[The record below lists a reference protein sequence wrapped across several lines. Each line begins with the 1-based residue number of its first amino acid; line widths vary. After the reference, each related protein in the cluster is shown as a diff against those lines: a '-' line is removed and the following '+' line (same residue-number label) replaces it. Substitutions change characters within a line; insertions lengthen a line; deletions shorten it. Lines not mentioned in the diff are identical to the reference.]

1 MDADH
6 RRHICVTFSSV
17 LRDCAFSYVGP
28 GVSRTKPHSRWLSA
42 RRVVAGK
49 SRTQARHNRSVSRT
63 RVLILGSTGSIGTQA
78 LDVIAANPDRFEV
91 VGLAAGGGNPGLLA
105 QQRAETGVTN
115 IAVADD
121 AAAAQVGDVTYA
133 GPDAVTRLV
142 ENTEADVVLNA
153 LVGALGLKPTLA
165 ALATGARLALANKES
180 LVAGGPLVLK
190 AAKPGQIVPVDSE
203 HSAMAQCL
211 RGGTP
216 DEVAKIV
223 LTASGGPFR
232 GWTAARL
239 EDVTPEQA
247 GAHPTWSM
255 GPMNTLNSAS
265 LVNKG
270 LELIETH
277 LLFGVPYD
285 SIEVVVH
292 PQSIVHSMVTFTDGS
307 TLAQASPPDMKLP
320 IALALGWPSRV
331 PQAALACDFSTASTW
346 DFEPINA
353 EVFPAVDLAREAGRK
368 GGCLT
373 AVYNAANEE
382 AAAAFLAGRI
392 RFPAIVRTIA
402 EVLRAADQWAAAPAT
417 VEDVLDAQHWAR
429 DWAKGA
435 VSREV
440 VTTK

>member
-1 MDADH
+1 M
-6 RRHICVTFSSV
+6 
-17 LRDCAFSYVGP
+17 
-28 GVSRTKPHSRWLSA
+28 
-42 RRVVAGK
+42 
-49 SRTQARHNRSVSRT
+49 
-63 RVLILGSTGSIGTQA
+63 LILGSTGSIGTQA
-78 LDVIAANPDRFEV
+78 LDVIAANPDRFQV

-105 QQRAETGVTN
+105 QQRAETGVSN
-115 IAVADD
+115 VAVADD
-121 AAAAQVGDVTYA
+121 AAAARVGDVTYA

-190 AAKPGQIVPVDSE
+190 AAKPGQLVPVDSE

-211 RGGTP
+211 RGGTA
-216 DEVAKIV
+216 DEVGKIV

-232 GWTAARL
+232 GWTAERL

-277 LLFGVPYD
+277 LLFGVTYD
-285 SIEVVVH
+285 RIEVVVH

-320 IALALGWPSRV
+320 IALALGWPARV
-331 PQAALACDFSTASTW
+331 PEAAVACDFSTASTW
-346 DFEPINA
+346 EFEPLDA
-353 EVFPAVDLAREAGRK
+353 EVFPAVELAREAGRK

-402 EVLRAADQWAAAPAT
+402 EVVRAADQWAAEPAT

-429 DWAKGA
+429 ERAKGA

>member
-1 MDADH
+1 M
-6 RRHICVTFSSV
+6 
-17 LRDCAFSYVGP
+17 
-28 GVSRTKPHSRWLSA
+28 
-42 RRVVAGK
+42 
-49 SRTQARHNRSVSRT
+49 
-63 RVLILGSTGSIGTQA
+63 LILGSTGSIGTQA
-78 LDVIAANPDRFEV
+78 LDVIAANPDRFQV
-91 VGLAAGGGNPGLLA
+91 VGLAAGGGSPGLLVR
-105 QQRAETGVTN
+105 QRAETGVSN
-115 IAVADD
+115 VAVADD
-121 AAAAQVGDVTYA
+121 EAAVRVGDVTYA

-165 ALATGARLALANKES
+165 ALATGVRLALANKES

-190 AAKPGQIVPVDSE
+190 AAKPGQLVPVDSE

-211 RGGTP
+211 RGGTG

-232 GWTAARL
+232 GWTAERL

-285 SIEVVVH
+285 RIEVVVH

-320 IALALGWPSRV
+320 IALALGWPARV
-331 PQAALACDFSTASTW
+331 PEAAVACDFSTASTW
-346 DFEPINA
+346 EFEPLDA
-353 EVFPAVDLAREAGRK
+353 EVFPAVELAREAGRK

-402 EVLRAADQWAAAPAT
+402 EVVRAADQWAAEPAT

-429 DWAKGA
+429 DRAKGA

>member
-1 MDADH
+1 MDANR
-6 RRHICVTFSSV
+6 RRHPCVTFSTGT
-17 LRDCAFSYVGP
+17 R
-28 GVSRTKPHSRWLSA
+28 
-42 RRVVAGK
+42 
-49 SRTQARHNRSVSRT
+49 ARHNRAVSRT

-78 LDVIAANPDRFEV
+78 LEVIAANPDRFEV
-91 VGLAAGGGNPGLLA
+91 VGLAAGGGNPELLA
-105 QQRAETGVTN
+105 RQRANTGVTN

-121 AAAAQVGDVTYA
+121 AAASQVGDVTYA
-133 GPDAVTRLV
+133 GPEAATRLV
-142 ENTEADVVLNA
+142 EDTEADVVLNA

-216 DEVAKIV
+216 DEVEKIV

-232 GWTAARL
+232 GWTAAQL
-239 EDVTPEQA
+239 EHVSPQQA

-277 LLFGVPYD
+277 LLFGIPFD
-285 SIEVVVH
+285 RIDVVVH

-320 IALALGWPSRV
+320 IALALGWPARV
-331 PQAALACDFSTASTW
+331 PGAALGCDFSAASTW
-346 DFEPINA
+346 EFEPLDA
-353 EVFPAVDLAREAGRK
+353 AVFPAVELAREAGTK

-382 AAAAFLAGRI
+382 AAEAFLAGRI
-392 RFPAIVRTIA
+392 PFPGIVRTIA
-402 EVLRAADQWAAAPAT
+402 DVLRAADQWAAEPAT
-417 VEDVLDAQHWAR
+417 VDDVLDAQRWAR

-435 VSREV
+435 VSLEV

>member
-1 MDADH
+1 
-6 RRHICVTFSSV
+6 
-17 LRDCAFSYVGP
+17 
-28 GVSRTKPHSRWLSA
+28 
-42 RRVVAGK
+42 
-49 SRTQARHNRSVSRT
+49 
-63 RVLILGSTGSIGTQA
+63 VLILGSTGSIGTQA
-78 LDVIAANPDRFEV
+78 LEVIAANPDRFEV

-105 QQRAETGVTN
+105 KQRAETGVTN

-121 AAAAQVGDVTYA
+121 AATSQVGDVTYA
-133 GPDAVTRLV
+133 GPEAVTQIV
-142 ENTEADVVLNA
+142 ENTAADVILNA
-153 LVGALGLKPTLA
+153 LVGALGLEPTLA
-165 ALATGARLALANKES
+165 ALETGARLALANKES

-232 GWTAARL
+232 GWTAEKL
-239 EDVTPEQA
+239 EHVTPEQA

-277 LLFGVPYD
+277 LLFGIPYD
-285 SIEVVVH
+285 RIEVVVH

-331 PQAALACDFSTASTW
+331 PDAALACDFSTASTW
-346 DFEPINA
+346 DFEPLDA
-353 EVFPAVDLAREAGRK
+353 DVFPAVELAKQAGTK

-382 AAAAFLAGRI
+382 AAQAFLDGRI
-392 RFPAIVRTIA
+392 RFPAIVRTVA
-402 EVLRAADQWAAAPAT
+402 EVLHAADQWAAEPAT
-417 VEDVLDAQHWAR
+417 VDDVLDAQCWAR
-429 DWAKGA
+429 DRAKSA
-435 VSREV
+435 VEREV
-440 VTTK
+440 VATK

>member
-1 MDADH
+1 
-6 RRHICVTFSSV
+6 
-17 LRDCAFSYVGP
+17 
-28 GVSRTKPHSRWLSA
+28 
-42 RRVVAGK
+42 
-49 SRTQARHNRSVSRT
+49 
-63 RVLILGSTGSIGTQA
+63 VLILGSTGSIGTQA
-78 LDVIAANPDRFEV
+78 LDVIAANPDRFQV

-105 QQRAETGVTN
+105 QQRAETGVSN
-115 IAVADD
+115 VAVADD
-121 AAAAQVGDVTYA
+121 AAAARVGDVTYA

-190 AAKPGQIVPVDSE
+190 AAKPGQLVPVDSE

-211 RGGTP
+211 RGGTA
-216 DEVAKIV
+216 DEVGKIV

-232 GWTAARL
+232 GWTAERL

-277 LLFGVPYD
+277 LLFGVTYD
-285 SIEVVVH
+285 RIEVVVH

-320 IALALGWPSRV
+320 IALALGWPDRV
-331 PQAALACDFSTASTW
+331 PEAALACDFSTASTW
-346 DFEPINA
+346 EFEPLDA
-353 EVFPAVDLAREAGRK
+353 EVFPAVELAREAGRK

-402 EVLRAADQWAAAPAT
+402 EVVRAADQWAAEPAT

-429 DWAKGA
+429 ERAKGA

>member
-1 MDADH
+1 
-6 RRHICVTFSSV
+6 
-17 LRDCAFSYVGP
+17 
-28 GVSRTKPHSRWLSA
+28 VSERL
-42 RRVVAGK
+42 
-49 SRTQARHNRSVSRT
+49 
-63 RVLILGSTGSIGTQA
+63 RVLVLGSTGSIGTQA
-78 LDVIAANPDRFEV
+78 LEVIAANPDRFQV
-91 VGLAAGGGNPGLLA
+91 VGLAAGGGNPELLT
-105 QQRAETGVTN
+105 QQAAAAGVTN

-121 AAAAQVGDVTYA
+121 AAAAQVGGVTYA
-133 GPDAVTRLV
+133 GADAVTRLV

-232 GWTAARL
+232 GWPAERL

-277 LLFGVPYD
+277 LLFGIGYD
-285 SIEVVVH
+285 RIEVVVH

-320 IALALGWPSRV
+320 IALALGWPARV
-331 PQAALACDFSTASTW
+331 PQAAMACDFTTASTW
-346 DFEPINA
+346 EFEPLDA
-353 EVFPAVDLAREAGRK
+353 EVFAAVELAREAGSK

-402 EVLRAADQWAAAPAT
+402 EVLRAADQWAAEPAT

-429 DWAKGA
+429 DRAKGA

>member
-1 MDADH
+1 MGTA
-6 RRHICVTFSSV
+6 
-17 LRDCAFSYVGP
+17 
-28 GVSRTKPHSRWLSA
+28 
-42 RRVVAGK
+42 
-49 SRTQARHNRSVSRT
+49 ARHNRSVSRT

-105 QQRAETGVTN
+105 RQSTETGVTN

-133 GPDAVTRLV
+133 GPDAVIRLV

-165 ALATGARLALANKES
+165 ALATDARLALANKES

-190 AAKPGQIVPVDSE
+190 AAKPGQLVPVDSE

-232 GWTAARL
+232 GWSAKRL

-285 SIEVVVH
+285 RIEVVVH
-292 PQSIVHSMVTFTDGS
+292 PQSIVHSMVIFTDGS

-331 PQAALACDFSTASTW
+331 PQAALACDFTTASTW
-346 DFEPINA
+346 DFEPLDA
-353 EVFPAVDLAREAGRK
+353 AVFPAVDLAREAGRK

-382 AAAAFLAGRI
+382 AAEAFLAGRI

-402 EVLRAADQWAAAPAT
+402 EVLRAADQWAAEPAT

-429 DWAKGA
+429 DRAKGA

>member
-1 MDADH
+1 MGTA
-6 RRHICVTFSSV
+6 
-17 LRDCAFSYVGP
+17 
-28 GVSRTKPHSRWLSA
+28 
-42 RRVVAGK
+42 
-49 SRTQARHNRSVSRT
+49 ARHNRSVSRT

-105 QQRAETGVTN
+105 RQSTETGVTN

-133 GPDAVTRLV
+133 GPDAVIRLG

-190 AAKPGQIVPVDSE
+190 AAKPGQLVPVDSE

-232 GWTAARL
+232 GWTADRL

-285 SIEVVVH
+285 RIEVVVH
-292 PQSIVHSMVTFTDGS
+292 PQSIVHSMVIFTDGS

-331 PQAALACDFSTASTW
+331 PQAALACDFTTASTW
-346 DFEPINA
+346 DFEPLDA
-353 EVFPAVDLAREAGRK
+353 AVFPAVDLAREAGRK

-382 AAAAFLAGRI
+382 AAEAFLAGRI

-402 EVLRAADQWAAAPAT
+402 EVLRAADQWAAEPAT

-429 DWAKGA
+429 DRAKGA